1 MRKLFVPVLLVTALM
16 FAYSPIGH
24 VAIYVGGGL
33 MIHAPYTGAYVS
45 LRRVNWDKI
54 VGVSRPV

>member
-1 MRKLFVPVLLVTALM
+1 MCSSDL
-16 FAYSPIGH
+16 IGH

-54 VGVSRPV
+54 VGVSRPG